1 MTREDARL
9 LPVIQWK
16 GREFLVDVSRRQ
28 FRNANDAGDFIGM
41 HSPQGRAIMRQMQD
55 TEWRVFAVDSGGQTD
70 SAA

>member
-1 MTREDARL
+1 MVRKDERL
-9 LPVIQWK
+9 LPVIQWE
-16 GREFLVDVSRRQ
+16 GREFLVDVDGRR
-28 FRNANDAGDFIGM
+28 FRNVNDAGDSIGM